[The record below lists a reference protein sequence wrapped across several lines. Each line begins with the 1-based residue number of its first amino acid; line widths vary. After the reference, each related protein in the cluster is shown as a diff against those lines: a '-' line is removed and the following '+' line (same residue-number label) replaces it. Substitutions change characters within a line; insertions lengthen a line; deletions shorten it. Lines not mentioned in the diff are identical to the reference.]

1 MNKGPLSF
9 QTVKR
14 KQIVDDVVEQLQRK
28 ISLGELEPGMQIP
41 TEPELMNQFGV
52 GRSTIREAV
61 RVLVHAGLLEKK
73 QGHGTFVREQK
84 AMQEPLDY
92 RLRRAEILEVY
103 EVRRMMELEAAR
115 LAALRRDEADLRT
128 MRELLDLRNR
138 ALADGKLGDYLDADI
153 AFHIAVA
160 AATKNAVLADLYR
173 TFTDVIR
180 QALENLVHDPEHK
193 NHFTQQHEKI
203 YEAIRDRNVQA
214 AEMYSIQHLDGTKL
228 ELQQQMG
235 DK

>member
-1 MNKGPLSF
+1 MNKGSLSF

-28 ISLGELEPGMQIP
+28 ISLGELSPGMQIP

-61 RVLVHAGLLEKK
+61 RVLVSAGLLDKR
-73 QGHGTFVREQK
+73 QGHGTFVCEQK
-84 AMQEPLDY
+84 SSQEPLDY

-115 LAALRRDEADLRT
+115 LAAVRRDDEDLRI
-128 MRELLDLRNR
+128 MRDLLDRRQIAIDAGNI
-138 ALADGKLGDYLDADI
+138 KEYLDVDVAY
-153 AFHIAVA
+153 HIAVA

-173 TFTDVIR
+173 TFSEVIR
-180 QALENLVHDPEHK
+180 YSLENLVNHPEY
-193 NHFTQQHEKI
+193 NHYFTEQHEKI
-203 YEAIRDRNVQA
+203 YEAIRDKDVQS
-214 AEMYSIQHLDGTKL
+214 AEFYSMQHLDGTKIEL
-228 ELQQQMG
+228 EEHI
-235 DK
+235 KS